1 MGLFERTTKSVTK
14 EITFEKS
21 GETLALTIELVNVS
35 PQTKNIQD
43 TLSVLY
49 NEASEALFAPI

>member
-1 MGLFERTTKSVTK
+1 MVERTTKSVTK